1 MKHAIRHI
9 HFIGVGGSGMSGIA
23 EVLLNLG
30 YTVSGSDLADSPT
43 LRRLSGLG
51 IQTHVGHSA
60 ENVQGADAVVT
71 STAVKS
77 DNPEVLVAGPKQ
89 FPGVPRAVFLAE

>member
-43 LRRLSGLG
+43 CLLD
-51 IQTHVGHSA
+51 TYA
-60 ENVQGADAVVT
+60 AADEKTGGVLAV
-71 STAVKS
+71 
-77 DNPEVLVAGPKQ
+77 
-89 FPGVPRAVFLAE
+89 R